1 MIELELLEVYEKNL
15 KEGTERLLE
24 VSQKKEPEVG
34 QIREMWSVPMER
46 FLVLDKVQEGL
57 YLTVP
62 MTSYLQVLPEDA
74 PTYELRRHGLV
85 LRVVPVW
92 DYLREEIILN
102 YSQVIGKVSPQEI
115 ERIKEYLKQEKELQW
130 HTRRFIRLNSK
141 RWAKW
146 TMYSLLTHAEEQEED
161 RQVVKLPPETEKSLP
176 REEKHEDLYIKGQ
189 NFFAVIERNVLRIY
203 LPLEMVGEKVKI
215 AIGDIVVFEGE
226 VECPRIEIE
235 GGFEGVR
242 GEITVKE
249 VQK

>member
-1 MIELELLEVYEKNL
+1 MIEVELLEVYEKNL
-15 KEGTERLLE
+15 KEGTDQLLE
-24 VSQKKEPEVG
+24 VSKKSPVQVG

-62 MTSYLQVLPEDA
+62 LTSYLQLLPNTA
-74 PTYELRRHGLV
+74 PTYNLKRHGLV

-130 HTRRFIRLNSK
+130 HTRRFTRLNSK

-146 TMYSLLTHAEEQEED
+146 TMYSLLTHAEEQEEE
-161 RQVVKLPPETEKSLP
+161 RQVVKLQKSLP

-189 NFFAVIERNVLRIY
+189 NFFAVIEKDVLRVY
-203 LPLEMVGEKVKI
+203 LPVEFVGEKVKI

-235 GGFEGVR
+235 GNLEGVR
-242 GEITVKE
+242 GEIAVYY
-249 VQK
+249 